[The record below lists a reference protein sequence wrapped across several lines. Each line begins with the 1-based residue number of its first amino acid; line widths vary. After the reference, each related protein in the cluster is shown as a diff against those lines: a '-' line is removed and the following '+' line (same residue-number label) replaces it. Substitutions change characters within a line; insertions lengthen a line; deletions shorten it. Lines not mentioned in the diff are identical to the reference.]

1 MRGRRASGNPVGLLK
16 FGSARTEVS
25 STMRIV
31 AGEEG
36 SGSSE
41 EEVAERTNSV
51 VMGGVGGM
59 AAW

>member
-1 MRGRRASGNPVGLLK
+1 MRA
-16 FGSARTEVS
+16 EVS

-41 EEVAERTNSV
+41 EEVAERANSV